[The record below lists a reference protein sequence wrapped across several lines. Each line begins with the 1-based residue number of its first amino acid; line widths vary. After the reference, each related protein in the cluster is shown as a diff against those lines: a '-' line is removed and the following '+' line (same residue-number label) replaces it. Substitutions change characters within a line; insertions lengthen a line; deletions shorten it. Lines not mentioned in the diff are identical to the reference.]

1 MGQIFYIEFRLSSTD
16 ELDFIFFT
24 DITAKKQTEKKLTIL
39 NEELEEKIKEKTL
52 QLQERVEELE
62 RFHEATI
69 DREYRIKELRDEI
82 CRLKK

>member
-1 MGQIFYIEFRLSSTD
+1 
-16 ELDFIFFT
+16 
-24 DITAKKQTEKKLTIL
+24 
-39 NEELEEKIKEKTL
+39 LEEKIKEKTL

-82 CRLKK
+82 DRLKK